1 MLSFAGI
8 VVVWVVCILVSTG
21 SNVISIPVANS
32 LFKPVLV
39 AELVENENTLNATR
53 TESPQ
58 YVFGVSTGHA
68 GSTTAHAILGN
79 ASSCP
84 GPINAQFEIKGPKE
98 SEQEFEA
105 EEDLCKYTRKTL
117 LPFFETKRPHMGT
130 YMDLGHFHNR
140 GPVLECMA
148 KLLDKATFVL
158 LRRNRHDI
166 AISFSKQFSTPCLNA
181 EPKMRHPAISYCPHS
196 EERNGPV
203 GLAVEDEVWT
213 QLSSFQ
219 KFLWMA
225 DEMEHRFYKLQQA
238 FSSPN
243 YLEISWSSSKELS
256 TGLADV
262 RVSLGCSRE
271 FEMTN
276 KKSHVKHEAGRRNC
290 TKQVLEDLAYRQ
302 LVNYTLEKQ
311 AVVFAH
317 PQRVTVEECM
327 ETEEEVRTVIRS
339 ALQSITHW
347 EVV

>member
-1 MLSFAGI
+1 MTVPNNSARIMLSFAGI

-68 GSTTAHAILGN
+68 GSTAANVILGN

-84 GPINAQFEIKGPKE
+84 GPINALFESQGPKE
-98 SEQEFEA
+98 SEQEFDA
-105 EEDLCKYTRKTL
+105 EEDLCKHTRKML

-130 YMDLGHFHNR
+130 HMDLGHFHNR

-166 AISFSKQFSTPCLNA
+166 AISFSKHCLTPCLNA
-181 EPKMRHPAISYCPHS
+181 EPKMRHPVISCCPHS
-196 EERNGPV
+196 EERNVPV
-203 GLAVEDEVWT
+203 SLAVEDEVWT

-225 DEMEHRFYKLQQA
+225 DEMEHWFYKLQQA

-271 FEMTN
+271 FEMVNIQSQHLEGRGKHSPT
-276 KKSHVKHEAGRRNC
+276 KSHFIS
-290 TKQVLEDLAYRQ
+290 L
-302 LVNYTLEKQ
+302 
-311 AVVFAH
+311 
-317 PQRVTVEECM
+317 
-327 ETEEEVRTVIRS
+327 
-339 ALQSITHW
+339 
-347 EVV
+347 